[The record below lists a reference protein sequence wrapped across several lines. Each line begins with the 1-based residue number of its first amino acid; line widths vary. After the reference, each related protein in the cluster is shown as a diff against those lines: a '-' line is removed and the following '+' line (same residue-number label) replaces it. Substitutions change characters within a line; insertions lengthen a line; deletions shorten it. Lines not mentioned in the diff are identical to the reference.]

1 MSDIK
6 DTKALEDM
14 LKQDLGIFSDKDEG
28 RELQIKDSEAKGE
41 SKDFNDS

>member
-14 LKQDLGIFSDKDEG
+14 LKQDLGIFSNQNEG
-28 RELQIKDSEAKGE
+28 QEQQK
-41 SKDFNDS
+41 N